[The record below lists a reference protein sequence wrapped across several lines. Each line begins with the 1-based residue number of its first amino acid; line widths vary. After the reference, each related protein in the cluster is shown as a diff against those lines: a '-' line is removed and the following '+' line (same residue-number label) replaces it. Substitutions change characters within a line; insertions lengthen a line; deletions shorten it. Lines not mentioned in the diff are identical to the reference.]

1 MTDVE
6 PRISEAIIDP
16 RNGDVYQVA
25 DIEHE
30 PLVDI
35 FLALRARLDQLEARS
50 KDHAEK
56 LYADKLPDADFDQGV
71 TLAAVPVRSWKP
83 ESYGASTKR
92 VIGKRGS

>member
-1 MTDVE
+1 MATTYVVFRALPVE
-6 PRISEAIIDP
+6 EGSPDKATFE
-16 RNGDVYQVA
+16 
-25 DIEHE
+25 
-30 PLVDI
+30 LVD
-35 FLALRARLDQLEARS
+35 QLSARS

-92 VIGKRGS
+92 VIGKRASS

>member
-1 MTDVE
+1 MPTTYCVFRALPVDE
-6 PRISEAIIDP
+6 GSPDKSTFE
-16 RNGDVYQVA
+16 
-25 DIEHE
+25 
-30 PLVDI
+30 LV
-35 FLALRARLDQLEARS
+35 DQLEARS

-92 VIGKRGS
+92 VIGKRASS

>member
-1 MTDVE
+1 MTTYVVFRALPVQE
-6 PRISEAIIDP
+6 GVLDP
-16 RNGDVYQVA
+16 VYA
-25 DIEHE
+25 
-30 PLVDI
+30 LV
-35 FLALRARLDQLEARS
+35 DQLEARS

-92 VIGKRGS
+92 VIGKRAS